1 MDGINSTTNEN
12 AFLAGLTKPKATDKA
27 EANSFVDGL
36 KKPKAKENVKSDQ
49 TDFMKLMIAQLKN
62 QNPLDPKDGAEFLSQ
77 LAQFTQ
83 VEGITKLN
91 DQFTGL
97 SSRLR
102 SSQALQATALVGRK
116 VRVESDKAMYTSGA
130 TISGSADLPMSST
143 NINMTVTDR
152 TGKLVTQMNLPTSKA
167 GPIPISW
174 NGKDLNGNSVPEGE
188 YTIAVK
194 AEQSGKM
201 EALKTELD
209 SNVNSVTIGTDGA
222 MTLNIAAVG
231 AVPIEKVTQ
240 IK

>member
-1 MDGINSTTNEN
+1 MEGVNPSENKN
-12 AFLAGLTKPKATDKA
+12 AFIDSLKKTKVAEKPK
-27 EANSFVDGL
+27 G
-36 KKPKAKENVKSDQ
+36 DQ

-91 DQFTGL
+91 DQFAGMTN
-97 SSRLR
+97 RLR

-116 VRVESDKAMYTSGA
+116 VRVEGDKVAYTPG
-130 TISGSADLPMSST
+130 TPVTGSADLPISST
-143 NINMTVTDR
+143 NIVMSVTDKSGR
-152 TGKLVTQMNLPTSKA
+152 LITQNKLPMSAA
-167 GPIPISW
+167 GPIPLSW
-174 NGKDLNGNSVPEGE
+174 NGKDQDGKPVPEGE
-188 YTIAVK
+188 YSIAVK

-201 EALKTELD
+201 EALKTEFD
-209 SNVNSVTIGTDGA
+209 ANVNSVTIGSDGA
-222 MTLNIAAVG
+222 MILNIAAIG

>member
-1 MDGINSTTNEN
+1 MDGINSTTNKN
-12 AFLAGLTKPKATDKA
+12 AFSDGLTKPKATDKA
-27 EANSFVDGL
+27 EENSFVDGL
-36 KKPKAKENVKSDQ
+36 KKTNVKENVKSDQ

-116 VRVESDKAMYTSGA
+116 VRVESDKAIYTSDA
-130 TISGSADLPMSST
+130 TVSGSADLPMSST

-152 TGKLVTQMNLPTSKA
+152 TGKLVTQMNLPTSVA

-174 NGKDLNGNSVPEGE
+174 NGKDLNGNPVPEGE
-188 YTIAVK
+188 YTISVK

-201 EALKTELD
+201 EALKTEMD
-209 SNVNSVTIGTDGA
+209 ANVNSVTIGTDGA